1 MSNNKQNLLSLNQ
14 TALTKFFETLGEKP
28 YRVKQLMQ
36 WIYKY
41 YEFERPVRAARSLT
55 TKEPKP
61 VNCTPSPLD
70 IALEI
75 ASVVAFSARAAS
87 ALENNFSIY
96 CIRF

>member
-41 YEFERPVRAARSLT
+41 YEFESHSIQHNVIKSIRDLRQVGGFLWVLRFPPPIKLT
-55 TKEPKP
+55 T
-61 VNCTPSPLD
+61 
-70 IALEI
+70 II
-75 ASVVAFSARAAS
+75 
-87 ALENNFSIY
+87 
-96 CIRF
+96 